1 MPEYLFDKI
10 IIVIIIVVV
19 VVVVIHQFIDI
30 TLGLPIGESLYV
42 LQ

>member
-10 IIVIIIVVV
+10 IIVIIIV